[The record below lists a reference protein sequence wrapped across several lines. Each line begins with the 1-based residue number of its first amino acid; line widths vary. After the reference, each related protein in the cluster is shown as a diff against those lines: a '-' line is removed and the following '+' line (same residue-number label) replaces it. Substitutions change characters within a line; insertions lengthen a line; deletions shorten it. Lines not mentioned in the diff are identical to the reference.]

1 VLRDRDSNGDGT
13 LDERLWVVQDA
24 NYNVTALFDNSGNV
38 VERYI
43 YDPFGQVTILDA
55 NWNVLTASAFGW
67 AHLHQGGR
75 FDATSGLYHFRHRDY
90 SSTLGRWTSLD
101 PIRYSAG
108 DVNLYRG
115 LVNNPAK
122 YLDSMGLDVGEPGF
136 WESLIPIWGSGREAI
151 HSFQNGQYLR
161 GAFHTVLAAT
171 DVFLL
176 KSIVTA
182 GGKLLVKGGAKLASK
197 EAIEEATV
205 RTALEATENL
215 AWKEL
220 PEGTRIVFV
229 EEARVWVKEVNP
241 NASKFWKLWGKKSL
255 DVQADGL
262 GKLDNLA
269 PRFLYQDGRLIVE
282 DVGTLAKGNMDFRTF
297 LGYYIRGSWR
307 LGTPFNDIR
316 PRNMGMNGK
325 IFDPVYH
332 PFHEMLVPTAIES
345 GITFIRIGDRFY
357 VIHQK
362 NEQMRQPIRLIPM
375 PKK

>member
-1 VLRDRDSNGDGT
+1 M
-13 LDERLWVVQDA
+13 QDA

-101 PIRYSAG
+101 PIRYAAG

-115 LVNNPAK
+115 LVNNPAN
-122 YLDSMGLDVGEPGF
+122 YLDSMGLDVGEPGLL
-136 WESLIPIWGSGREAI
+136 ESLIPVWGSGREAI

-161 GAFHTVLAAT
+161 GVFHTVLAAT

-176 KSIVTA
+176 TSIVTA

-205 RTALEATENL
+205 RTAIEATENL

-220 PEGTRIVFV
+220 PQGTRIVFV
-229 EEARVWVKEVNP
+229 EEAGVWVKEVNP
-241 NASKFWKLWGKKSL
+241 NASRFWRWWGEKSI
-255 DVQADGL
+255 DVQANGL
-262 GKLDNLA
+262 RKLDDLA
-269 PRFLYQDGRLIVE
+269 PRFLYQDGKLIVE
-282 DVGTLAKGNMDFRTF
+282 DVGSLAKGNMDLRTF
-297 LGYYIRGSWR
+297 LGYYTRGSWR

-316 PRNMGMNGK
+316 PWNMGKNGK

-332 PFHEMLVPTAIES
+332 PLHEMALPVLGE
-345 GITFIRIGDRFY
+345 GIFTGIRVGDQLFY
-357 VIHQK
+357 VLPEKENQLK
-362 NEQMRQPIRLIPM
+362 QPILLQRR
-375 PKK
+375 